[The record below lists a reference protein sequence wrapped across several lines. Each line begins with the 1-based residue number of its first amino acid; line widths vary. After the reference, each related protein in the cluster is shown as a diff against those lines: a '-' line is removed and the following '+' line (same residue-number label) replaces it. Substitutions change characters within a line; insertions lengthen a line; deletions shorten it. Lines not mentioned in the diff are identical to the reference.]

1 MHIIFSEV
9 QSYQL
14 CDGVKDSVVNTS
26 VNAHFI
32 PFETDRNPV
41 HSSNPAKTV
50 NWSSDCRMLLNE
62 YSKCGS

>member
-50 NWSSDCRMLLNE
+50 N
-62 YSKCGS
+62 